1 MGKQLYGLVGF
12 PVAHSLSKKMQEA
25 AFKDKEIDAE
35 YKLFEVKPE
44 NLESFL
50 TEKAFEKGL
59 AGFNITIPHKI
70 RAREIL
76 EKNFPGGQES
86 SRTQIN
92 SYYVKL
98 TGAVNTVKVVG
109 KRLEYFNTD
118 ASGFRRSLQE
128 SLKFDQN
135 GKEILLIGCGGAG
148 RAVIA
153 ALGWRNLGVK
163 RIYIYDTN
171 GQSINSAKEHFSN
184 SPHADFLPDKLQ
196 FIQKDD
202 LEKVIKGCSL
212 LVNASPIGM
221 KNPKES
227 PIDKNLL
234 PQEGL
239 NIFDVVYNKEGK
251 TQLIKDALAR
261 DLPVAGGLEML
272 LYQGADA
279 FSIWTQQEAPIDE
292 MRKALNKGI
301 Q

>member
-1 MGKQLYGLVGF
+1 M
-12 PVAHSLSKKMQEA
+12 A
-25 AFKDKEIDAE
+25 AFKDLGIDAE

-44 NLESFL
+44 DLENFL
-50 TEKAFEKGL
+50 TNEVYALDL

-76 EKNFPGGQES
+76 DQKFPGGEES
-86 SRTQIN
+86 SRIQRN

-98 TGAVNTVKVVG
+98 TGAVNTVKTAG

-163 RIYIYDTN
+163 KINIYDIN
-171 GQSINSAKEHFSN
+171 DQSINSARKHFLSGL
-184 SPHADFLPDKLQ
+184 PHADFLPDKLQ
-196 FIQKDD
+196 FIQKDE
-202 LEKVIKGCSL
+202 LGKVIEGCSL

-221 KNPKES
+221 KNPEES
-227 PIDKNLL
+227 PIDKSLL
-234 PQEGL
+234 HKSL
-239 NIFDVVYNKEGK
+239 SVYDVVYNKQGK
-251 TQLIKDALAR
+251 TQLINDALAQE
-261 DLPVAGGLEML
+261 LPVADGLEML

-279 FSIWTQQEAPIDE
+279 FNIWTGKEAPVKV
-292 MRKALNKGI
+292 MRRALNEGVN
-301 Q
+301 